1 MVYKIHD
8 EGSDYILVFLLIE
21 AHYRQEIL
29 VMLIDEWFVPHHFP
43 KPDILLHKIHLQ
55 RNEQLEEEGTVWG
68 LGSMEDLSSI
78 VIPYVFWCFTVL
90 RDKWMHW
97 ETPSFTNQSLILPFK

>member
-29 VMLIDEWFVPHHFP
+29 VMLIDE
-43 KPDILLHKIHLQ
+43 
-55 RNEQLEEEGTVWG
+55 
-68 LGSMEDLSSI
+68 
-78 VIPYVFWCFTVL
+78 
-90 RDKWMHW
+90 
-97 ETPSFTNQSLILPFK
+97 